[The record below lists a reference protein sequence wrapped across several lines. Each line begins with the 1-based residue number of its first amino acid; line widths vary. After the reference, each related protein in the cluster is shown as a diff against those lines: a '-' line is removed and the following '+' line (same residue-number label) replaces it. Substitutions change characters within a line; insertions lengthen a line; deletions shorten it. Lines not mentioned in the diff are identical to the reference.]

1 MGNWRAKGI
10 VCLVVVLIATAGVF
24 GAQDFGVPVSS
35 APLSNDTGLFDT
47 GTLQTT
53 SSADWQLENIGR
65 QITDPARTPSPFQE
79 THTCNTTTLPT
90 VPAAI
95 SMTLCGFLCISFVR
109 DRRAW
114 LAMAA
119 GMLWLGQTGIQA
131 VPELTHRICSRITTS
146 TSSPIGLDRP
156 DNASILLDLSF
167 PPKCRIG
174 NDIQRVSSV
183 AVAGNC
189 ENAGRQYTSA
199 RKHNISLRAFASQT
213 NQTARYTACPVRASG
228 HFIVFS
234 PAFIFQNLSRG
245 PPPIKMNKGSSKS
258 GFAKRSLMFFRQGK
272 NQ

>member
-1 MGNWRAKGI
+1 M
-10 VCLVVVLIATAGVF
+10 CLVVVLVAAAGVF
-24 GAQDFGVPVSS
+24 AAQDVSS
-35 APLSNDTGLFDT
+35 ALLSNDTGLFEA

-79 THTCNTTTLPT
+79 THTRITTTLPA

-119 GMLWLGQTGIQA
+119 GILWLGQTGIQA

-146 TSSPIGLDRP
+146 TSSPAGLDRSQVFFSSDSITGNAQSIRFIGLLRKLEGIP
-156 DNASILLDLSF
+156 DHNHGSILLDLSF
-167 PPKCRIG
+167 P
-174 NDIQRVSSV
+174 
-183 AVAGNC
+183 
-189 ENAGRQYTSA
+189 
-199 RKHNISLRAFASQT
+199 RKWGFRNTL
-213 NQTARYTACPVRASG
+213 TACPVRASG

-245 PPPIKMNKGSSKS
+245 PPAIKMRVFTTKVQRAASRNV
-258 GFAKRSLMFFRQGK
+258 L
-272 NQ
+272 